1 MVLRMIKLRR
11 SKELKALNERIE
23 RLRIINKNQEYS
35 IKSLREY
42 NSELIKSKRLLLVKI
57 ENLENQLEQVKAD
70 LQSEVENR
78 NLERLNL
85 INRINEGRT
94 KVIL

>member
-1 MVLRMIKLRR
+1 MIKLRR